1 MSARQEWA
9 RYIRYGA
16 VGILVL
22 IDLFALPWALFF
34 LLVVKLHGMAHAPK
48 VWLHSLSLFGG
59 VAVLPRV
66 FQLWGWLQP
75 IIGLLI
81 FLALTPGWGLSGGYD
96 PEGDSQAAGNGQ
108 FGSSRWQ
115 TKREIDWSFDAR
127 KF

>member
-1 MSARQEWA
+1 MSARQERA

-59 VAVLPRV
+59 SR
-66 FQLWGWLQP
+66 
-75 IIGLLI
+75 GLAPCLSVVG
-81 FLALTPGWGLSGGYD
+81 LAATDHRAAHFPGADSWRGLSGGYD